1 MLPHAHALVALLCLA
16 LPAAEP
22 EAGPTVGLVEVLPLT
37 ERVLLLHADEGHV
50 VHHRRGQPRSEETV
64 VVTPLDVA
72 AAARADSYT
81 IASPDDPAY
90 REGVRPARVARKS
103 KGTDFAWFADSWQ
116 DGRAVNRRPDHAKEH
131 WLYLTLPAALRPG
144 GTYTVAT
151 GGLFPNGASWTF
163 RFDPATVRSEA
174 VHVNTLGYVPD
185 APQKFGYVSA
195 WTGDGG
201 GLDVAPFVGRRFRL
215 IDQADGRV
223 AFEGKVAFRAR
234 GDQAETAN
242 AADSPPRGNYLNAD
256 VAECDFSGFAGRGRY
271 VLAVDG
277 VGGSF
282 PFEVGAAVYRPAYYH
297 VARALYHNRSGIAL
311 GHPFTEFPRPAPHN
325 PKLTPGFAGKLL
337 YTTVRWTEWG
347 SEGGDPKALLAAAK
361 GPIESA
367 GWYQDAGDWDSY
379 PSHLRVPRELLL
391 AVDLAPENVGDREL
405 DLPESGNG
413 LPDLLDEAAWLPR
426 FGHRLRAELLAKG
439 YGTGGIGLRIAGD
452 AFGPDE
458 KTLPD
463 GRKVGQGSWEDVDRT
478 WVASGED
485 PWSTFGH
492 AAAAAH
498 LAFLLERGGWPDPE
512 GVDWAAEARAADRW
526 AREHTRP
533 GDEAKGGSLRDARAW
548 SAAAL
553 FRLTGEAE
561 YARRFLAD
569 VADVGPGTVLDDDR
583 AIGVI
588 LYLLPGGAG
597 RPDPDARE
605 RLRAALYATADA
617 LVVDTPARRALRWG
631 GNWYMPML
639 VGQQTTP
646 MVLTAAAAERVA
658 REDDPARARRY
669 RAGLYTTC
677 DYFLGGNA
685 LNTTWITG
693 VGPRHPRQV
702 FHMDAWYNGTGGF
715 HPGLIPYGPWR
726 KERDLGQGPWDVAW
740 PHATV
745 HPPIDAWP
753 GNERWFDNRCSPM
766 NSEFTVHQNLGPT
779 AALFAVLAGPARP

>member
-1 MLPHAHALVALLCLA
+1 MRPHALAALL
-16 LPAAEP
+16 
-22 EAGPTVGLVEVLPLT
+22 VLPLVAASPEPEPART
-37 ERVLLLHADEGHV
+37 IGLVAVAPLTDRVVLLHADEGYV

-64 VVTPLDVA
+64 VVTPLDADA
-72 AAARADSYT
+72 AAKLDSYAIT
-81 IASPDDPAY
+81 SPDDPAY
-90 REGVRPARVARKS
+90 RAPARPVRVARKA
-103 KGTDFAWFADSWQ
+103 KGTDFAWFADSWE

-131 WLYLTLPAALRPG
+131 WLYLTLPAPLKPG
-144 GTYTVAT
+144 AAYTIAT
-151 GGLFPNGASWTF
+151 GDLFPNGRSWAF
-163 RFDPATVRSEA
+163 RYDPATVRSEA
-174 VHVNTLGYVPD
+174 AHVNTLGYAPD
-185 APQKFGYVSA
+185 APQKFAYVSA

-201 GLDVAPFVGRRFRL
+201 GLDVGPIVGRTFRL
-215 IDQADGRV
+215 IDRATGRV
-223 AFEGKVAFRAR
+223 AFEGKVAFRAK
-234 GDQAETAN
+234 GDRPETFHES
-242 AADSPPRGNYLNAD
+242 DSPPRGNFLNAD
-256 VAECDFSGFAGRGRY
+256 VAECDFSAFATPGTY
-271 VLAVDG
+271 AVAVEG
-277 VGGSF
+277 VGASY
-282 PFEVGAAVYRPAYYH
+282 PFEIGADVYRPAFRA

-311 GHPFTEFPRPAPHN
+311 EAPYTEFARPAPHN
-325 PKLTPGFAGKLL
+325 PRLTPGFAGKLL
-337 YTTVRWTEWG
+337 YTAIRWTEWG
-347 SEGGDPKALLAAAK
+347 SEGGDPKALLAESK

-391 AVDLAPENVGDREL
+391 AVDLAPENLGDGEL
-405 DLPESGNG
+405 NLPESGNG

-452 AFGPDE
+452 AFGSDE

-463 GRKVGQGSWEDVDRT
+463 GRKVGQGSWEDVGRT

-492 AAAAAH
+492 AANAAH
-498 LAFLLERGGWPDPE
+498 LAFLLRRGGWKDPQ
-512 GVDWAAEARAADRW
+512 GIDWAAEAVAADRW

-548 SAAAL
+548 AAAAL

-561 YARRFLAD
+561 YERRFLAD
-569 VADVGPGTVLDDDR
+569 TADVTPGTTLDDDR
-583 AIGVI
+583 AAGVI

-597 RPDPDARE
+597 RPEPAARD
-605 RLRAALYATADA
+605 RLRSALYATADA
-617 LVVDTPARRALRWG
+617 QVIDTPAKRALRWG

-646 MVLTAAAAERVA
+646 MVLLAAAAERIA
-658 REDDPARARRY
+658 RADDPDRARRY

-693 VGPRHPRQV
+693 IGPRHPAQV
-702 FHMDAWYNGTGGF
+702 FHMDAWYNGKDRF

-740 PHATV
+740 PHATAY
-745 HPPIDAWP
+745 PPIDAWP

-766 NSEFTVHQNLGPT
+766 NSEFTVHQNLAPA
-779 AALFAVLAGPARP
+779 AALFAVLCGPARP